1 MNELPTPMS
10 IAPLHAY
17 QCVIVWHAQPDTHEV
32 VTIFAGELPSALHH
46 TPIDD
51 SLFYEMPAP
60 DLVVG
65 YDDGAWH
72 IMAIAGVAWELAT
85 LG

>member
-1 MNELPTPMS
+1 MNYLTPRTIS
-10 IAPLHAY
+10 PLHAY
-17 QCVIVWHAQPDTHEV
+17 QCVIVWHEQPGIHEV
-32 VTIFAGELPSALHH
+32 VTIFAGELPGTHHH

-65 YDDGAWH
+65 YDDGAWY
-72 IMAIAGVAWELAT
+72 IVAIIGVAWELAT

>member
-1 MNELPTPMS
+1 MNELPDPTNIS
-10 IAPLHAY
+10 LLHAY
-17 QCVIVWHAQPDTHEV
+17 QCVIVWYEQPDTHEV
-32 VTIFAGELPSALHH
+32 VTIFAGELPSTLHH
-46 TPIDD
+46 TSLDD

-72 IMAIAGVAWELAT
+72 IITIIGVAWELAT

>member
-1 MNELPTPMS
+1 
-10 IAPLHAY
+10 
-17 QCVIVWHAQPDTHEV
+17 V
-32 VTIFAGELPSALHH
+32 VTIFAGELPGALHH
-46 TPIDD
+46 TAIDD

-72 IMAIAGVAWELAT
+72 IIAIIGVAWELAT

>member
-1 MNELPTPMS
+1 MDKNTLMS
-10 IAPLHAY
+10 IAPNHAY
-17 QCVIVWHAQPDTHEV
+17 QCVIVWHEQPDTHEV
-32 VTIFAGELPSALHH
+32 VTIFAGALPRALHH
-46 TPIDD
+46 TAIDD

-72 IMAIAGVAWELAT
+72 IIAIIGVAWELAT

>member
-1 MNELPTPMS
+1 MDKNTPMS
-10 IAPLHAY
+10 IAPHHAY
-17 QCVIVWHAQPDTHEV
+17 QCVIVWHEQPDTHEV
-32 VTIFAGELPSALHH
+32 VTIFAGELPGTLHH
-46 TPIDD
+46 TAIDD
-51 SLFYEMPAP
+51 SLFYEMPAL
-60 DLVVG
+60 DMVVG